1 MQLQSSTEVN
11 LGTNAIES
19 FIFFSGQ
26 TGGSS
31 CNNSTPRR
39 LVRSYAAH
47 LSAEALLSQTQA
59 CEWTGQLE
67 LARNHPAEAATAFEQ
82 ALSENDALMRTGR
95 DQSRSHPTSTFRA
108 VMGLVET
115 SLFAGNFQRA
125 ISLLGNPAVSCD
137 LENIKEQDAQIYH
150 LRARAY
156 AGLGFATAAL
166 KEFSNAIATYTTMLQ
181 TKGIQTETSTFAHD
195 LEDPYKCPVHSKK
208 AGHRRL
214 DLSRNSGIAAYTPLS
229 PVQSGRAMVYYH
241 LSLFRAAM
249 ILKLGMP
256 ATQFYSVLTTN
267 DRGSPPKINCT
278 EDNSPSAHTSK
289 LKLPDILKTHLE
301 TADVTSHSKAP
312 HHKTS
317 LYSAVACLVGANLEL
332 SGISLPKSCAPSEAQ
347 CTDATQRARFKVVV
361 GEPRNDRNILNVLG
375 LEELSEAVKQN
386 PDFIGARLAR
396 AELHVSGGNFALAF
410 ADFDAVLRNVPHC
423 VDALVNRAILFIQL
437 GNNTIEARAN
447 LDEAIA
453 ISDSQRKIVRGGG
466 GDGVT
471 TLSNSTTLNEQ
482 SNKTALG
489 LALFKPVYARNK
501 ETFYCTPY
509 FK

>member
-1 MQLQSSTEVN
+1 M
-11 LGTNAIES
+11 
-19 FIFFSGQ
+19 
-26 TGGSS
+26 
-31 CNNSTPRR
+31 
-39 LVRSYAAH
+39 
-47 LSAEALLSQTQA
+47 
-59 CEWTGQLE
+59 
-67 LARNHPAEAATAFEQ
+67 
-82 ALSENDALMRTGR
+82 
-95 DQSRSHPTSTFRA
+95 
-108 VMGLVET
+108 
-115 SLFAGNFQRA
+115 
-125 ISLLGNPAVSCD
+125 
-137 LENIKEQDAQIYH
+137 
-150 LRARAY
+150 
-156 AGLGFATAAL
+156 
-166 KEFSNAIATYTTMLQ
+166 
-181 TKGIQTETSTFAHD
+181 
-195 LEDPYKCPVHSKK
+195 
-208 AGHRRL
+208 
-214 DLSRNSGIAAYTPLS
+214 
-229 PVQSGRAMVYYH
+229 
-241 LSLFRAAM
+241 
-249 ILKLGMP
+249 
-256 ATQFYSVLTTN
+256 
-267 DRGSPPKINCT
+267 
-278 EDNSPSAHTSK
+278 
-289 LKLPDILKTHLE
+289 
-301 TADVTSHSKAP
+301 
-312 HHKTS
+312 
-317 LYSAVACLVGANLEL
+317 YSAVACLVGANLEL

-396 AELHVSGGNFALAF
+396 AELHVSGGNFAPAF